1 MIKNKFEGIIFDVD
15 GVLEYQGKI
24 YPGAVELLDS
34 LRAKGVV
41 IRVVT
46 NSTLKSR
53 KSCTDKLQKKGF
65 NISEDE
71 VITASFATA
80 RYLEALNPRSCWI
93 MLKGE
98 GLEEF
103 KRFNQDMEHPE
114 FIVLGDL
121 REDFSFHTMNKA
133 LKLLL
138 DGSKFIVMIT
148 EIVDNSMGSVELTVG
163 AYGKMLEN
171 AAQIKATYIG
181 KPNRYIFEMALTTM
195 GIENNKVLMVGDK
208 IATDILGAKNAGI
221 KSALVKTGEFKET
234 DLHSD
239 VEPDFVL
246 DSVKEIGRL
255 FSIETS

>member
-1 MIKNKFEGIIFDVD
+1 MIKDEFEGIIFDVD
-15 GVLEYQGKI
+15 GVLEFQGEV

-34 LRAKGVV
+34 LRSKGVV

-53 KSCTDKLQKKGF
+53 KSCTDKLQKNGF
-65 NISEDE
+65 TISEE
-71 VITASFATA
+71 EIITASFATA
-80 RYLEALNPRSCWI
+80 QYLETLNPRSCWV

-98 GLEEF
+98 GREEF
-103 KRFNQDMEHPE
+103 RNFNQDSENPE
-114 FIVLGDL
+114 YIVLGDL
-121 REDFSFHTMNKA
+121 RDKFSFHTMNKA

-148 EIVDNSMGSVELTVG
+148 DIVDNSMGSVELTVG

-171 AAQIKATYIG
+171 AAKIKATYIG
-181 KPNRYIFEMALTTM
+181 KPSRYIFEMALTTM
-195 GIENNKVLMVGDK
+195 KIEKSKVLMVGDK
-208 IATDILGAKNAGI
+208 VSTDILGAKNTGI

-234 DLHSD
+234 DLQSD

-246 DSVKEIGRL
+246 DSVKDIGRL
-255 FSIETS
+255 FSVNT

>member
-1 MIKNKFEGIIFDVD
+1 MIKDEFEGIIFDVD
-15 GVLEYQGKI
+15 GVLEFQGEV

-34 LRAKGVV
+34 LRSKGVV

-53 KSCTDKLQKKGF
+53 KSCTDKLQKNCF
-65 NISEDE
+65 TISEE
-71 VITASFATA
+71 EIITASFATA
-80 RYLEALNPRSCWI
+80 QYLETLNPRSCWV

-98 GLEEF
+98 GREEF
-103 KRFNQDMEHPE
+103 RNFNQDSENPE
-114 FIVLGDL
+114 YIVLGDL
-121 REDFSFHTMNKA
+121 RDKFSFQTMNKA

-148 EIVDNSMGSVELTVG
+148 DIVDNSMGGVELTVG

-171 AAQIKATYIG
+171 AAKIKATYIG

-195 GIENNKVLMVGDK
+195 KIEKSKVLMVGDK
-208 IATDILGAKNAGI
+208 VLTDILGAKNTEI

-234 DLHSD
+234 ELQSD

-246 DSVKEIGRL
+246 DSVKDIGRL
-255 FSIETS
+255 FSVNT